1 MTETAAQ
8 NNDLKALWKKVL
20 NRLQPTIGRNHF
32 ITWFNK
38 SCVLEL
44 NAAVCKVG
52 FPSTYAYN
60 WVRDKYHIK
69 ILQALQ
75 EINSQIKEVQYE
87 VCGGLMNSDDIRG
100 IDIKEFLFGA
110 EKRSRQIL
118 VNGPGAQR
126 TAMIEGGKTLNYKY
140 PLNNFIAGKDNRLVH
155 SACMAVAA
163 NPGGIYNPLYIYGG
177 VGLGKTHLLH
187 GTGLEIL
194 KNFPDKNVVYVT
206 SEQFVNDIVFA
217 IRNQKVASL
226 KEKYRKADCLIVDDV
241 QFFGKK
247 EASQMEFF
255 HTINDLYESNK
266 QILLTSDRPPA
277 ELDDLDNRLKSRFAM
292 GMVVEVLPSDFETRM
307 AILQNRCAELEVVMS
322 NDVLEPLAQHIET
335 NIRELLGALN
345 QLIGQ
350 MQFNNIQPT
359 AQLALSV
366 VQKFYARDMMIKTAH
381 IPTQN
386 VYQGASVVPTQT
398 LSSERIIQA
407 VSEFYKITP
416 QDLTG
421 DCRKKEIVVP
431 RQICMYLMRILLDQ
445 SFSRIGEGFNN
456 RNHTTAMH
464 AYEKIETEIKT
475 NYRIARD
482 LNSIKMLLSV

>member
-1 MTETAAQ
+1 MTAAAPQ
-8 NNDLKALWKKVL
+8 DSELKELWKKVL
-20 NRLQPTIGRNHF
+20 TRLQPTIGKNHF

-38 SCVLEL
+38 SCILNA
-44 NAAVCKVG
+44 NAAVYKIG

-75 EINSQIKEVQYE
+75 EIDSQIKEIEYE
-87 VCGGLMNSDDIRG
+87 VDGGLMNPDDIRG

-118 VNGPGAQR
+118 VNQDKTECLCAR
-126 TAMIEGGKTLNYKY
+126 TLNHKY

-155 SACMAVAA
+155 SACMAIAN

-194 KNFPDKNVVYVT
+194 KNFPDKNVIYVT
-206 SEQFVNDIVFA
+206 SEQFVNDIVGA
-217 IRNQKVASL
+217 IRNQKVTSL

-307 AILQNRCAELEVVMS
+307 AILQNRCAELGLVVS
-322 NDVLEPLAQHIET
+322 NDVLEPIAQYIET

-350 MQFNNIQPT
+350 VQFNNIQPT
-359 AQLALSV
+359 AQLSLRI
-366 VQKFYARDMMIKTAH
+366 VQKFYSRDLMIKTAH

-386 VYQGASVVPTQT
+386 VYQGVSAVPTQT
-398 LSSERIIQA
+398 LSPDRIIQA
-407 VSEFYKITP
+407 VSEFYKMKP
-416 QDLTG
+416 EDLTG

-445 SFSRIGEGFNN
+445 SFARIGEGFSN

-464 AYEKIETEIKT
+464 ACEKIENEIKT
-475 NYRIARD
+475 NYRVARD
-482 LNSIKMLLSV
+482 LNSIKIALGV